1 LPDVAGRRRAV
12 FVALTIAAIV
22 LSVVP
27 FVAHSAT
34 EPPGINRFLY
44 ALGQVESGGSY
55 TARNPSSG
63 AYGKYQIMPSN
74 WPVWAKL
81 YVGSSSAPWTPV
93 NQEAV
98 ARGKVTAL
106 WNWLDTWPNVAHWW
120 LTGSGDTNR
129 AHWSSYS
136 RYYVDKLMKIYGN
149 VSDVTAAEDV
159 MAAPP
164 KPVVGKAVSPRQ
176 ATAVVSTRRI
186 SESNLGIVYNGRW
199 RDARYRS
206 YAGDH
211 VRYAQ
216 TSGATATYRFYANS
230 VAWIGP
236 VGPTRGK
243 ARIAIDGKVVATID
257 LRRSRFDPR
266 VTLFHRSWK
275 HVANH
280 TLTITVVGSGRPVA
294 IDEFVITR

>member
-1 LPDVAGRRRAV
+1 
-12 FVALTIAAIV
+12 
-22 LSVVP
+22 
-27 FVAHSAT
+27 
-34 EPPGINRFLY
+34 
-44 ALGQVESGGSY
+44 
-55 TARNPSSG
+55 
-63 AYGKYQIMPSN
+63 
-74 WPVWAKL
+74 
-81 YVGSSSAPWTPV
+81 
-93 NQEAV
+93 
-98 ARGKVTAL
+98 
-106 WNWLDTWPNVAHWW
+106 
-120 LTGSGDTNR
+120 
-129 AHWSSYS
+129 
-136 RYYVDKLMKIYGN
+136 
-149 VSDVTAAEDV
+149 

-275 HVANH
+275 HVATH